1 MREVFVAALAVGVLG
16 SAVFL
21 AIGCGRNGPSASATD
36 EQSTVEPGNA
46 TAYALASKRLATVRS
61 ALATGRDPS
70 MKCKSLVASVSP
82 LRVERD
88 AASQRLVG
96 DVERLCGYDAPLA
109 WAQTNLDGI
118 GDGASTATSCAHVE
132 EALDD
137 LRRFGHEGEAPVQEI
152 DASYR
157 RLCRA

>member
-1 MREVFVAALAVGVLG
+1 MRELFVAGLAVGVLG
-16 SAVFL
+16 SAAL
-21 AIGCGRNGPSASATD
+21 AAIGCGRGGPSASATD
-36 EQSTVEPGNA
+36 EQANVTPENVP
-46 TAYALASKRLATVRS
+46 AYALASKRLATVRS
-61 ALATGRDPS
+61 ALATGKDPS
-70 MKCKSLVASVSP
+70 MKCKSLEVSVAP
-82 LRVERD
+82 LRTERD

-118 GDGASTATSCAHVE
+118 GNGASTATSCVHVE
-132 EALDD
+132 EALAD
-137 LRRFGHEGEAPVQEI
+137 LRRFGHAEEGPVQEI